1 MPLIEMTSDLTSL
14 KFGRDRR
21 GGGSSGQ
28 PYFTKDIPG
37 RLESIDQRNSALGT
51 DFLIRGGA
59 LSVRNVLEDEQ
70 RLGRFLTDLKSP
82 DGILFVTKQ
91 NLLSFQNPKTGA
103 SPVRG
108 YTPFNTLAQV
118 AVNPLGIHLSP
129 VGNNQNKYEF
139 LTRNDY
145 NTSKLGVENK
155 INYYFYT
162 KPILLIL

>member
-59 LSVRNVLEDEQ
+59 LSARNVLEDEQ
-70 RLGRFLTDLKSP
+70 RLGRFFTDLKSP
-82 DGILFVTKQ
+82 DGILF
-91 NLLSFQNPKTGA
+91 NFRL
-103 SPVRG
+103 
-108 YTPFNTLAQV
+108 
-118 AVNPLGIHLSP
+118 
-129 VGNNQNKYEF
+129 
-139 LTRNDY
+139 
-145 NTSKLGVENK
+145 
-155 INYYFYT
+155 
-162 KPILLIL
+162 